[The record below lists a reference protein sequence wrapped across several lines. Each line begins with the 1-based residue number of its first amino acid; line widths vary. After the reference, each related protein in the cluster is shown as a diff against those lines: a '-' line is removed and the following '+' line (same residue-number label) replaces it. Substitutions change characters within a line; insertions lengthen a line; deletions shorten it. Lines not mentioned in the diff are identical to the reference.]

1 MSPGKKLEEIR
12 QEKGLTG
19 VKTCDCFSLFLLI
32 DRAGV
37 WLLSNGL
44 LCNQPIRIP
53 CNYLSLTQSA
63 GKSRSHKQGAT
74 GFGFACHCLK
84 NWLF

>member
-53 CNYLSLTQSA
+53 CNYLSLTRAKVARTS
-63 GKSRSHKQGAT
+63 KVR
-74 GFGFACHCLK
+74 LV
-84 NWLF
+84 LVLLVIV